1 MVPQRSCPDLWVVS
15 LTGETHL
22 KLRAVISCQHAVK
35 DNCND
40 SQSWPTEV
48 IEVVN
53 QAWLKRVFSRPDP
66 QEPEKGLPGLAEENP
81 NRPLERERPRTRVVC
96 RDGRFAHRGLLKKA
110 AVCQRGRFA
119 HRRLLKTV
127 AVCRR
132 SRFAHRSRWRRSRCA
147 GEAVSLTEGC

>member
-1 MVPQRSCPDLWVVS
+1 MVS

-53 QAWLKRVFSRPDP
+53 QAWLKRVFSRPGP

-81 NRPLERERPRTRVVC
+81 NRSLERERPRTRVVC
-96 RDGRFAHRGLLKKA
+96 R
-110 AVCQRGRFA
+110 
-119 HRRLLKTV
+119 
-127 AVCRR
+127 
-132 SRFAHRSRWRRSRCA
+132 
-147 GEAVSLTEGC
+147 